1 MRVCKAAGCSGQALW
16 HAHVTAGACEAED
29 LQCMQDSLAEVPVY
43 AHVKEVHL
51 SNGSLEALEITYI
64 TFYAHNGWYALLGW
78 GPHVGAHD
86 GDWEH
91 LTVRLQAPAYDCQ
104 VCPCSSCMPGI
115 PPSCRPVTS
124 SSMPANCEPSLTHAL
139 GIRHRACSCRCSRIH
154 AFTSMT
160 AELFVQHREVPVLLL
175 QGVWFN
181 AHRPWDGCWVPAHEV
196 ERTAEGRP
204 IAYVALH
211 GHGTYPHVR
220 APAFGCCHAIIACI
234 TSHTCQRGL
243 FYSSLLSCL
252 GSLDCSALIRLHEQD
267 VSWLLALAHCR

>member
-1 MRVCKAAGCSGQALW
+1 MAAHTPVLRIHPSDRFMPCSAEFFMEHAELLLGEGEDSFQTGHGLVIRPRGSLTAEVLLKAQERYDPALLW
-16 HAHVTAGACEAED
+16 MTLDAQSKLGSP
-29 LQCMQDSLAEVPVY
+29 MDSLAEVPVY

-91 LTVRLQAPAYDCQ
+91 LTVRLQAPAYDC
-104 VCPCSSCMPGI
+104 
-115 PPSCRPVTS
+115 
-124 SSMPANCEPSLTHAL
+124 
-139 GIRHRACSCRCSRIH
+139 
-154 AFTSMT
+154 
-160 AELFVQHREVPVLLL
+160 